1 MSDSDHAVAVTQNS
15 ITNSIR
21 HGPQFFTLP
30 PSVVSL
36 VGLGDAIY
44 LTVEHVAGRSVKCT
58 LVSGCSEVLSSQY
71 ASVAGIPLALIGAAA
86 YFTVFSLATLAAF
99 GYKGAGK
106 LLTLVVALMFIT
118 SLWLI
123 YLQAFVIKAFCQ
135 FCLLSALV
143 TFVLTGLVGRDQP
156 GKRAFRSVSTRTM
169 RDCNNNYELIGNL
182 CGVSAFTATP

>member
-1 MSDSDHAVAVTQNS
+1 MEVTRNS
-15 ITNSIR
+15 IANSDKLRSTI
-21 HGPQFFTLP
+21 LYAAAA
-30 PSVVSL
+30 VVSL

-99 GYKGAGK
+99 GYQGSGK
-106 LLTLVVALMFIT
+106 LLTIVVALMFIT
-118 SLWLI
+118 SVWLI

-143 TFVLTGLVGRDQP
+143 TFVLTGLMLAIALRR
-156 GKRAFRSVSTRTM
+156 RA
-169 RDCNNNYELIGNL
+169 
-182 CGVSAFTATP
+182 A